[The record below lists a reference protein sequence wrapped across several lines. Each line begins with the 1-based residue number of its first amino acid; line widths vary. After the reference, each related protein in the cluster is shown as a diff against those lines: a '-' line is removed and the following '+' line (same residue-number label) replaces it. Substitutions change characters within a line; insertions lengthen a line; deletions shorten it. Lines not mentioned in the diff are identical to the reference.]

1 MIYFLKT
8 FCHVH
13 QFTDPS
19 VSSTPFLVSAFPLR
33 YGSRKLSGT
42 YNYSMAGPL
51 SCRNLEFQIL
61 GNDCIST
68 FISLSSQD
76 YVCFAVKYFLEF
88 IQFIFHSVK
97 KKNNLFGKTF
107 SIFSMV

>member
-1 MIYFLKT
+1 MIHFLKT

-19 VSSTPFLVSAFPLR
+19 VSSIPFLVSALPLR

-42 YNYSMAGPL
+42 NNYSISGPL
-51 SCRNLEFQIL
+51 SCHNLEFQIL
-61 GNDCIST
+61 VNDCIST

-76 YVCFAVKYFLEF
+76 
-88 IQFIFHSVK
+88 
-97 KKNNLFGKTF
+97 
-107 SIFSMV
+107 